1 MQGAGVRSIFKPH
14 LIARDKDMQVTQSSV
29 GRKIIMAVTGTMLIA
44 FVCVHLLGNSSLFF
58 GSAAINAY
66 AQKLHSLGP
75 VVWIFRLVMLG
86 VFAVHIFF
94 GIQLTLENRAAT
106 PDKNVQVKRLKTG
119 FAAETMIV
127 SGLVLLAFVVY
138 HLLHFTVRVTNPE
151 IYVPIEGGHGMVD
164 VFVMMTMGFKQLF
177 SVLLYVIGMGFLFLH
192 VSHGFQSMFQTYGLS
207 NDRTLPVMGNFSK
220 LVGVVLLAGYASIPL
235 LIIFGIVR

>member
-1 MQGAGVRSIFKPH
+1 MQ
-14 LIARDKDMQVTQSSV
+14 LTQSSV
-29 GRKIIMAVTGTMLIA
+29 GRKIIMAVTGTVLIA

-86 VFAVHIFF
+86 TFIVHIIF

-106 PDKNVQVKRLKTG
+106 PEKNVQVRRLKTG

-127 SGLVLLAFVVY
+127 SGLVMVLFVLY

-164 VFVMMTMGFKQLF
+164 VFVMMTMGFKQILP
-177 SVLLYVIGMGFLFLH
+177 VIIYAIAMLFLFLH

-207 NDRTLPVMGNFSK
+207 NDRTLPVMVNVSK
-220 LVGVVLLAGYASIPL
+220 LVGVVLLVGYASIPL
-235 LIIFGIVR
+235 LILFGLVN

>member
-1 MQGAGVRSIFKPH
+1 MQ
-14 LIARDKDMQVTQSSV
+14 LTQSSV
-29 GRKIIMAVTGTMLIA
+29 GRKIIMAVTGAVLIA
-44 FVCVHLLGNSSLFF
+44 FICVHLLGNLSVFA

-86 VFAVHIFF
+86 VFALHIYF
-94 GIQLTLENRAAT
+94 GIQLTIENKAAT
-106 PDKNVQVKRLKTG
+106 PDQNVQVKRLRTG
-119 FAAETMIV
+119 FAAQTMVI
-127 SGLVLLAFVVY
+127 SGVVLALFAIY

-164 VFVMMTMGFKQLF
+164 VFIMMTRGFSQVLP
-177 SVLLYVIGMGFLFLH
+177 VLLYVVGMGFLFLH
-192 VSHGFQSMFQTYGLS
+192 VSHGFQSMFQTFGLS
-207 NDRTLPVMGNFSK
+207 NDRTLPVMVNVSK
-220 LVGVVLLAGYASIPL
+220 LVGMVLLVGYASIPL

>member
-1 MQGAGVRSIFKPH
+1 MQ
-14 LIARDKDMQVTQSSV
+14 LTQSSV
-29 GRKIIMAVTGTMLIA
+29 GRKLIMAVTGAMLLA
-44 FVCVHLLGNSSLFF
+44 FICVHLLGNSSLFV

-86 VFAVHIFF
+86 LIAVHIFF
-94 GIQLTLENRAAT
+94 GIQLTIENRAAT

-119 FAAETMIV
+119 FAAETMVI
-127 SGLVLLAFVVY
+127 SGVVLALFAIY

-151 IYVPIEGGHGMVD
+151 IYVPIAGSNSKGMVD
-164 VFVMMTMGFKQLF
+164 VYYMVVQGFS
-177 SVLLYVIGMGFLFLH
+177 SVLPVLIYVIAMGFLFLH
-192 VSHGFQSMFQTYGLS
+192 VSHGFQSLFQTVGLS
-207 NDRTLPVMGNFSK
+207 NDRTLPVMGNLSK
-220 LVGVVLLAGYASIPL
+220 LVGVILLVGYASIPL

>member
-1 MQGAGVRSIFKPH
+1 MQ
-14 LIARDKDMQVTQSSV
+14 LTESSV

-86 VFAVHIFF
+86 VFAVHIIF

-106 PDKNVQVKRLKTG
+106 PDKNVQVRRLKTG

-127 SGLVLLAFVVY
+127 SGLVMLAFVVY

-151 IYVPIEGGHGMVD
+151 IYVPIAGGGGMVD
-164 VFVMMTMGFKQLF
+164 VFVMVTKGFGNLF
-177 SVLLYVIGMGFLFLH
+177 TVLLYVIGMGFLFLH
-192 VSHGFQSMFQTYGLS
+192 VSHGFQSMFQTFGLS
-207 NDRTLPVMGNFSK
+207 NDRTLPVMGNLSK
-220 LVGVVLLAGYASIPL
+220 LVGVVLLVGYASIPL